1 MKKSEYAQFLTEE
14 MMKHM
19 HMTKQ
24 EKQEKRQTRPSKKT
38 SSYWFG
44 ILPVALKML
53 KKPRNR

>member
-24 EKQEKRQTRPSKKT
+24 EKIEKKQAKVSKKST
-38 SSYWFG
+38 SYWFG
-44 ILPVALKML
+44 LLPFALKML
-53 KKPRNR
+53 RKRRN

>member
-1 MKKSEYAQFLTEE
+1 MKKSEYAQYLTEE

-24 EKQEKRQTRPSKKT
+24 EKLEKKQTKPSKKS

-44 ILPVALKML
+44 LLPFALKML
-53 KKPRNR
+53 KKRRR

>member
-24 EKQEKRQTRPSKKT
+24 EKKEQKQTKQSKKN
-38 SSYWFG
+38 SAYWFG
-44 ILPVALKML
+44 LLPFALKML
-53 KKPRNR
+53 KKNRR